1 MMNLNALR
9 CFILVLPSLLSPI
22 SLTRVNS
29 NGEKKRTTFSFE
41 VSGCSDV
48 IVRGGGETKK
58 THDQRRNRLSV
69 ASLEAGS
76 ASIGKAGEERN
87 LRASDPE
94 TVAIKVH
101 PQAVQTDIAYNK
113 TCMFEYLAAPEGLG
127 SFYNVSLF
135 YHIGMLNNW
144 REIVLDQFD
153 TLERCGLGY
162 IASNLTI
169 SFYNPSTDVSDL
181 ESVHQIMELLHQFQF
196 TTYLPSNATILSAS
210 NSFPWE
216 RPIME
221 HISNFCHQMKTS
233 HIVFYFHTKG
243 SSKYSTAEP
252 ESEEY
257 LNVFAW
263 RKYMEWFLLER
274 PTLCMRAILRHGAET
289 CGVEMYDAPSMHY
302 SGNFWSAS
310 CDHISDLPVREA
322 WPMSETNE
330 WVNYVSAEM
339 WIGNYRFRS
348 TCEEKKYLNL
358 FHSHFRLYEYR
369 MTPDKYSWMLHNPK
383 PIQQN
388 PYTNN
393 HYEGSFIGDHSE
405 LWLDYTFGLKG
416 ILQ

>member
-1 MMNLNALR
+1 MEQ
-9 CFILVLPSLLSPI
+9 I
-22 SLTRVNS
+22 S
-29 NGEKKRTTFSFE
+29 KM
-41 VSGCSDV
+41 CHH
-48 IVRGGGETKK
+48 KK
-58 THDQRRNRLSV
+58 T
-69 ASLEAGS
+69 
-76 ASIGKAGEERN
+76 
-87 LRASDPE
+87 P
-94 TVAIKVH
+94 
-101 PQAVQTDIAYNK
+101 
-113 TCMFEYLAAPEGLG
+113 
-127 SFYNVSLF
+127 
-135 YHIGMLNNW
+135 
-144 REIVLDQFD
+144 
-153 TLERCGLGY
+153 
-162 IASNLTI
+162 
-169 SFYNPSTDVSDL
+169 
-181 ESVHQIMELLHQFQF
+181 
-196 TTYLPSNATILSAS
+196 
-210 NSFPWE
+210 
-216 RPIME
+216 
-221 HISNFCHQMKTS
+221 

-243 SSKYSTAEP
+243 SSKYSATPP

-257 LNVFAW
+257 LNVTSW

-322 WPMSETNE
+322 WPVSETDY
-330 WVNYVSAEM
+330 WFNYLSAEM

-388 PYTNN
+388 PNTNN

-405 LWLDYTFGLKG
+405 LWLDYTYGLNG